1 MTMTLPETQ
10 SIQLHLTGDL
20 LHVHFDRPEARNAM
34 NGEVLDELD
43 AIFDA
48 LRQRPDIRAVILRG
62 NGGNFCAG
70 GDVKDF
76 ARIRK
81 LAVTRDDDPVARYN
95 RRFGHML
102 QRVNEAPQ
110 ATIALLEGAV
120 LGGGFG
126 LACVVDVAI
135 AQEGA
140 SFGLPETGLG
150 IIPAQIAPFVVERIG
165 LSQARRLGVCGAR
178 FGGAEALRLGLVH
191 FVESDTQAL
200 DARLTKVIA
209 QIRRCAPRANAET
222 KRIML
227 GVGKHD
233 LGTVLDDAAV
243 AFSRSMQ
250 DDEAAEGTR
259 AFVEKR
265 LPAWAQGA

>member
-1 MTMTLPETQ
+1 MTLPQTQ
-10 SIQLHLTGDL
+10 SIQLHLAGDL
-20 LHVHFDRPEARNAM
+20 LHVHFNRPEARNAM
-34 NGEVLDELD
+34 SGAVLADLVATFETLQ
-43 AIFDA
+43 
-48 LRQRPDIRAVILRG
+48 QRPDIRAVVLRG

-76 ARIRK
+76 AQVRK
-81 LAVTRDDDPVARYN
+81 LVATREDDPIARYN
-95 RRFGHML
+95 RQFGHML

-110 ATIALLEGAV
+110 STIALLEGAV

-126 LACVVDVAI
+126 LACVVDIAI
-135 AQEGA
+135 ARHDA

-191 FVESDTQAL
+191 FVESDTPAL
-200 DARLTKVIA
+200 EARLAEVVA
-209 QIRRCAPRANAET
+209 QIRCCAPRANAET

-227 GVGKHD
+227 GVGRND
-233 LGTVLDDAAV
+233 LGTVLDDAAA

-250 DDEAAEGTR
+250 GDEAAEGTL

-265 LPAWAQGA
+265 LPAWAHGI